1 VPELPP
7 EDRVLTPAE
16 AAAVLGVNV
25 KTLRAMEDRKELA
38 PARTLGGHRRY
49 WERAVREFAADR
61 ASAAAEKARR
71 TEGMLTAR
79 QLAAEFGIGPAA
91 VRKRAADEKI
101 SSAWSRGYPRLFPA
115 DEMRALLRGER
126 EGGGS

>member
-1 VPELPP
+1 MPELPP
-7 EDRVLTPAE
+7 EDRVLTPAV
-16 AAAVLGVNV
+16 AAVVLGVNV
-25 KTLRAMEDRKELA
+25 KTLRAMEERKELT

-49 WERAVREFAADR
+49 WEHEVRALAAER
-61 ASAAAEKARR
+61 AGSAAEKARR

-79 QLAAEFGIGPAA
+79 QLAAEFGTDSVA

-101 SSAWSRGYPRLFPA
+101 ASAWNRGYPRLFPA
-115 DEMRALLRGER
+115 DEMRALLRGDR